1 MSLVSEF
8 KEFINRGNVMDMAV
22 GVIIGGAFTSIVT
35 SLTSDIINPL
45 IKLVTGGGTEV
56 AGLTIPVPGTEN
68 GIDFSAFISAVIN
81 FLIVAL
87 VVFFIVK
94 AFNQAQSIGTGLAK
108 GLVGK
113 ATGKDGEV
121 VEVEMVP
128 PACPFCLEEV
138 KEGVTRC
145 PHCAGEFEAPAVPT
159 PKA

>member
-35 SLTSDIINPL
+35 SLTNDIINPL
-45 IKLVTGGGTEV
+45 NQLVTGGGTEV

-94 AFNQAQSIGTGLAK
+94 AFNQAQNLGTGLAK

-113 ATGKDGEV
+113 VTGKDGEV

-138 KEGVTRC
+138 KEGATRC
-145 PHCAGEFEAPAVPT
+145 PHCTGEFEAPAAPT